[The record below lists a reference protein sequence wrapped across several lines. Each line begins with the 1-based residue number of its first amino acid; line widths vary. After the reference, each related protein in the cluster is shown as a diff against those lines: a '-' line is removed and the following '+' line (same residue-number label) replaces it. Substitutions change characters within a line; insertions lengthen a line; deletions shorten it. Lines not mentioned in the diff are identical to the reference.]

1 MEHEQDH
8 IPPEATL
15 SSSLVGLTIVDNPVK
30 ALHTANSLL
39 SRGDLRQK
47 LAKLR
52 EKIGRSTPHSHITDH
67 EERAWDVILRNRNEV
82 SRHLRERNSSDANC
96 LVQEIRQDMSNRTF
110 PTQRRPE
117 KLAISDESQEVIDE
131 WFGTSRCKL
140 GTLIPSQKEIDRV
153 KRLLYTYRELNAT
166 ESSHI
171 TPTDLYEHKVR
182 LRKGTKPYSVK
193 FQRRWPPEKEFWLIK
208 IVKEAMAC
216 GMYERTLTANGEL
229 SDWNA
234 DAVLVNKPGQKE
246 PRITFNYGNVWEDM
260 PGCYLELMS
269 KVHDYLSNP
278 AHQFYHQFDLKHGYW
293 CVPVYPPHRHM
304 FAFTISGIG
313 QLQPTR
319 MPQG

>member
-15 SSSLVGLTIVDNPVK
+15 GSSLVGLTIVDNPIK

-39 SRGDLRQK
+39 SRGIDPELCGQRSHEWEGDLRQK

-52 EKIGRSTPHSHITDH
+52 EKIGRSTPHALITDH

-96 LVQEIRQDMSNRTF
+96 LVQEIRQGMSNRTF

-131 WFGTSRCKL
+131 WFGTSGCKL
-140 GTLIPSQKEIDRV
+140 GTLIPNQKEIDRV

-166 ESSHI
+166 ELSHI
-171 TPTDLYEHKVR
+171 PPTDLYEHKVR

-246 PRITFNYGNVWEDM
+246 PRITFN
-260 PGCYLELMS
+260 
-269 KVHDYLSNP
+269 
-278 AHQFYHQFDLKHGYW
+278 
-293 CVPVYPPHRHM
+293 
-304 FAFTISGIG
+304 
-313 QLQPTR
+313 
-319 MPQG
+319 